1 MVDLE
6 KYGLEIIRPRDI
18 EPGDY
23 YWKVIYLEHVPVG
36 ENGNRHHVFVDVYGL
51 NGEEL
56 RGSKDAKVFW
66 GWDGQKSFEESPPIP
81 LDKQA
86 PEPMANIPMNWG
98 QAIFVSITSKDGYWR
113 EIVRNLHTAHPD
125 EGDDVRTGHHSFR
138 VKFQLTEYKGD
149 GGRDSNAS
157 IRERIKIII
166 ADLEGILKEL

>member
-1 MVDLE
+1 MDAE
-6 KYGLEIIRPRDI
+6 KYGIEVVRPTDMKD
-18 EPGDY
+18 GDY
-23 YWKVIYLEHVPVG
+23 FWKLIDIEHVPVG
-36 ENGNRHHVFVDVYGL
+36 ENGGRHHVFVDVYGL

-56 RGSKDAKVFW
+56 RGSNDAKVFW

-98 QAIFVSITSKDGYWR
+98 QAIFVSVTSKDGYWR

-125 EGDDVRTGHHSFR
+125 EGDDVKTGHHSFR

-149 GGRDSNAS
+149 GGEDSKTS
-157 IRERIKIII
+157 IRERIEIII
-166 ADLEGILKEL
+166 ADLEQILKEL